1 MYQFHHLNGFE
12 ISDDLNA
19 LLVIADMINIQMEWK
34 QDMII
39 I

>member
-19 LLVIADMINIQMEWK
+19 LLVILDMINF
-34 QDMII
+34 
-39 I
+39 